1 MPGGPEDVPPQ
12 GRDWLTQTLRE
23 LRAKAGLSG
32 SRAAR
37 EAGISQSRISRI
49 ESGVFLPTEDEVTKL
64 AELYRAPATVR
75 RRLVR
80 AVQDLRADEAPA
92 RVVMQR
98 GAWRLQRRIA
108 NIEENAADISSF
120 SATIVPGLLQTA
132 DYARAVFADG
142 GDLSPAQ
149 QDRAVAERVARSAI
163 IEAGQRDIT
172 AIMAE
177 GALRWQAGNA
187 DIMTEQLQR
196 LARIATAGRVRVG
209 VIPWTQPVGVFA
221 LHGFSMYDRRVVVI
235 GTRSA
240 TAFITDPKDV
250 DDYRKLF
257 DELAAVASFGEA
269 AASIISAI
277 ADEYRRLS

>member
-12 GRDWLTQTLRE
+12 GRDWLTHTLRE
-23 LRAKAGLSG
+23 LRAKTGLSG

-209 VIPWTQPVGVFA
+209 VIPRTQPFNVSA